1 MYLNKNLLF
10 SLLWL
15 VFFTLIFFSWLH
27 VYNMSLSMGL
37 NWSGKKVMPMEMQT
51 MNMSSMISLKMLFLM
66 WSIMMIAMM
75 LPAMVPTFRSYQ
87 DLIKSADGTWLGWIG
102 ILFGYIT
109 IWIGF
114 AFSISLIQVL
124 LTKADFLN
132 SEGVVRY
139 NWLIS
144 ALIIFAGIFQ
154 FSSVKDICH
163 GVCIAPF
170 VFFMKKW
177 RPGLTGGL
185 KMGLGLGIYC
195 VGCCWGFMFL
205 AFAMGYMNFIW
216 MGLIT
221 LIVILEKIPQIGK
234 VVKKPLGVLLI
245 IVGVYLLV
253 INSI

>member
-1 MYLNKNLLF
+1 MHINKNLII

-15 VFFTLIFFSWLH
+15 VFFTLIFYSWLY
-27 VYNMSLSMGL
+27 VYNMYLSMGL
-37 NWSGKKVMPMEMQT
+37 SWTGKKDMSMEMHT

-75 LPAMVPTFRSYQ
+75 LPAMIPTFRSYQ
-87 DLIKSADGTWLGWIG
+87 DLIKSANGTWLGWIG
-102 ILFGYIT
+102 VLFGYIT

-114 AFSISLIQVL
+114 AFSISLTQVL

-132 SEGVVRY
+132 GEGVVRS

-154 FSSVKDICH
+154 FSSIKDICH

-170 VFFMKKW
+170 VYFMKKW

-195 VGCCWGFMFL
+195 VGCCWVFMFL
-205 AFAMGYMNFIW
+205 AFAMGYMNFLW

-221 LIVILEKIPQIGK
+221 LIVILEKIPQIGQ
-234 VVKKPLGVLLI
+234 VVKKPLGILLL
-245 IVGVYLLV
+245 IVGVYLAFK
-253 INSI
+253 NSI

>member
-1 MYLNKNLLF
+1 M
-10 SLLWL
+10 
-15 VFFTLIFFSWLH
+15 
-27 VYNMSLSMGL
+27 
-37 NWSGKKVMPMEMQT
+37 
-51 MNMSSMISLKMLFLM
+51 
-66 WSIMMIAMM
+66 
-75 LPAMVPTFRSYQ
+75 
-87 DLIKSADGTWLGWIG
+87 
-102 ILFGYIT
+102 
-109 IWIGF
+109 
-114 AFSISLIQVL
+114 
-124 LTKADFLN
+124 KADFLN
-132 SEGVVRY
+132 GEGVVRY

-205 AFAMGYMNFIW
+205 AFAMGYMNFMW

-245 IVGVYLLV
+245 VVGVYLMV

>member
-1 MYLNKNLLF
+1 MYLNKNLLI

-15 VFFTLIFFSWLH
+15 VFFTLIFFSWLY

-114 AFSISLIQVL
+114 AFSISLIQAL

-245 IVGVYLLV
+245 IVGVYLIV